1 MARTPEPAGLRLLK
15 GRGNGTDSGGRKV
28 AESPAFERAAP
39 NPPTWLSKEA
49 AAEWRRV
56 VPELGRMDLLKKI
69 DRAMLSAYCE
79 TWATYVWATR
89 EVHLQGLLVE
99 VVTVRKDGSESKRL
113 AANPNVVIARAAG
126 KELRAFATH
135 FGLSPSAESGLV
147 KGDGDDGDENP
158 FSGAGGGPVGLTG

>member
-1 MARTPEPAGLRLLK
+1 MARTPEPPALRLLK

-28 AESPAFERAAP
+28 AEPPAFERKAP

-56 VPELGRMDLLKKI
+56 VPDLDRMGLLKKI

-89 EVHLQGLLVE
+89 EVQIQGLSVE

-113 AANPNVVIARAAG
+113 QANPNVVIARSAG

-135 FGLSPSAESGLV
+135 FGLSPSAEGGLV
-147 KGDGDDGDENP
+147 KGDGEDGEENP
-158 FSGAGGGPVGLTG
+158 FGGSSRAG

>member
-1 MARTPEPAGLRLLK
+1 MARTPEPPALRLLK

-28 AESPAFERAAP
+28 AEPPAFERKAP

-56 VPELGRMDLLKKI
+56 VPDLDRMGLLKKI

-79 TWATYVWATR
+79 TWATYVWASR
-89 EVHLQGLLVE
+89 EVQIQGLLVE
-99 VVTVRKDGSESKRL
+99 VATVRKDGSESKRL
-113 AANPNVVIARAAG
+113 QANPNVVIARSAG

-135 FGLSPSAESGLV
+135 FGLSPSAEGGLV
-147 KGDGDDGDENP
+147 KGDGEDGEENP
-158 FSGAGGGPVGLTG
+158 FGGSSRAG